1 MAYFLHVLKDVSLL
15 REKPATPEDIAEEK
29 RQIALLEKSMEEN
42 KELLAN
48 LEQVRELEKKIRA
61 ERDAEEEKAVA
72 IQKEFAEIEGL
83 LDTIKNFNW
92 GDTRGQTIGILI
104 NPTGYYMT
112 LVIRPD
118 LEKSGSPLEE
128 LSKPGGE
135 FAKAIPVIRQSMR
148 SVLLYRLHP
157 DSFETYLAARELSE
171 KVNIAAGWDVNDS
184 TEFKMGIPGLTVRRL
199 QEPPAPP
206 PGTLP

>member
-1 MAYFLHVLKDVSLL
+1 MAYFLYVIKDFSLL

-61 ERDAEEEKAVA
+61 ERDAEKEKTVA

-92 GDTRGQTIGILI
+92 GDT
-104 NPTGYYMT
+104 
-112 LVIRPD
+112 
-118 LEKSGSPLEE
+118 
-128 LSKPGGE
+128 
-135 FAKAIPVIRQSMR
+135 
-148 SVLLYRLHP
+148 
-157 DSFETYLAARELSE
+157 
-171 KVNIAAGWDVNDS
+171 
-184 TEFKMGIPGLTVRRL
+184 
-199 QEPPAPP
+199 
-206 PGTLP
+206 